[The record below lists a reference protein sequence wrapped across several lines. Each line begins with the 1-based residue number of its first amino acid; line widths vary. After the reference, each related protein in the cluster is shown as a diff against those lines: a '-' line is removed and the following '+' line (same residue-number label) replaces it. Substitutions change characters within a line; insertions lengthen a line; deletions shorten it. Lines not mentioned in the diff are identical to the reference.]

1 MPHDLLSPVDMLESV
16 AGEEDPGASLDLVRG
31 AARHRAKRAATSE
44 PQARIHFSCSDGE
57 KNLAVE
63 VVWPRH
69 PSKDVAHL
77 LGMVMAHHGA
87 IADRAWSLFDATG
100 KHAMELEVD
109 EGADGVFYISSRD
122 D

>member
-1 MPHDLLSPVDMLESV
+1 MPHNLLSPSEMLESV
-16 AGEEDPGASLDLVRG
+16 AGEEDPGASLDLLKGPMDG
-31 AARHRAKRAATSE
+31 AAAQSPTVEES
-44 PQARIHFSCSDGE
+44 ARIHFSCSDGKE
-57 KNLAVE
+57 NLAVDLI
-63 VVWPRH
+63 WPRH
-69 PSKDVAHL
+69 HSKDVAQL

-100 KHAMELEVD
+100 RSAMELEVD